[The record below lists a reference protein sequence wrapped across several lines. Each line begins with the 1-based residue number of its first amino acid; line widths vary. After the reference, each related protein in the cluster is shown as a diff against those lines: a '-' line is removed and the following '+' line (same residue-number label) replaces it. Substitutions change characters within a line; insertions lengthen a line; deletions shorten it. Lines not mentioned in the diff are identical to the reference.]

1 MSFMV
6 SVTTQPIDV
15 ASIYAAVQSVHAGGI
30 DIFIGTVRDRS
41 HGRRVKALEYSAY
54 VPMAEKL
61 MAQIEDE
68 MRKQWPLHAVVL
80 THRIGTLALGE
91 VAVVTAVA
99 AAHRKEAFEACRYAI
114 DRIKA
119 DVPIWKKEHF
129 EEGTEWV
136 VGQHDVDQ
144 GKVGGDR

>member
-1 MSFMV
+1 MV
-6 SVTTQPIDV
+6 SITTQPIDV
-15 ASIYAAVQSVHAGGI
+15 NAIYNAVRSVHSGGI
-30 DIFIGTVRDRS
+30 DIFVGTVRDRS
-41 HGRRVKALEYSAY
+41 HGRRVKALDYSAY

-61 MAQIEDE
+61 MMEIEDA
-68 MRKQWPLHAVVL
+68 MRKQWPLHNVVL
-80 THRIGTLALGE
+80 VHRIGTLALGD

-136 VGQHDVDQ
+136 VGQHDVDYVRN
-144 GKVGGDR
+144 G

>member
-1 MSFMV
+1 MV
-6 SVTTQPIDV
+6 SLTRQPIDV
-15 ASIYAAVQSVHAGGI
+15 NSIYNSVRSVRSGGI

-61 MAQIEDE
+61 MAQIEEE
-68 MRKQWPLHAVVL
+68 MQKQWPLHKIVL
-80 THRIGTLALGE
+80 VHRIGFLGLGD

-99 AAHRKEAFEACRYAI
+99 AAHRKEAFDACRYAI

-136 VGQHDVDQ
+136 VGQHDVDYQ
-144 GKVGGDR
+144 RAEEQ

>member
-1 MSFMV
+1 MV

-15 ASIYAAVQSVHAGGI
+15 ESIYTSVRSVHSGGI
-30 DIFIGTVRDRS
+30 DLFIGTVRDRS

-61 MAQIEDE
+61 MAQIEEE
-68 MRKQWPLHAVVL
+68 MQQRWPLHRVVL
-80 THRIGTLALGE
+80 VHRIGLLALGD

-119 DVPIWKKEHF
+119 DVPIWKREHF
-129 EEGTEWV
+129 EEGTEWI
-136 VGQHDVDQ
+136 VGQHDVDVT
-144 GKVGGDR
+144 GEE